1 MVVPI
6 PDTTSDIRWL
16 GVVEF
21 REDADSFFKIVSFE
35 AGSTVSVFSV
45 CLTLV
50 GNWHAHLVGVEN
62 PVGRALEA
70 KLLVPVPSGAAD
82 VRDLLSGSEDA
93 LSVAQAVASVARKA
107 GASAIE
113 SVALIRDRHADFVR
127 IENPVVRALE
137 ADLLVPVP

>member
-1 MVVPI
+1 ML
-6 PDTTSDIRWL
+6 DWGESAL
-16 GVVEF
+16 SVVE
-21 REDADSFFKIVSFE
+21 IVANVARE
-35 AGSTVSVFSV
+35 AGTVAIESVA
-45 CLTLV
+45 LV
-50 GNWHAHLVGVEN
+50 GNWYADLVGVEN